1 MPVNKILRNPI
12 SDALE
17 AQNRHQPIKQ
27 PGGVVIVDGG
37 DHAVIAQI
45 SSEIVEVRRHAGQT
59 TDRVHDD

>member
-1 MPVNKILRNPI
+1 VPVNEILRNPI

-27 PGGVVIVDGG
+27 PRGVVIVDGD

-45 SSEIVEVRRHAGQT
+45 SSKNVEV
-59 TDRVHDD
+59 